1 MLRQKGGHP
10 ANLHGMD
17 HNVIHHLH
25 LAHQQKT
32 LFLGWNFHRGNF
44 PI

>member
-1 MLRQKGGHP
+1 M
-10 ANLHGMD
+10 N

-32 LFLGWNFHRGNF
+32 LFLGWNFHKGNL
-44 PI
+44 PV